1 MIYLE
6 IAVNV
11 PHVDDVFHYHL
22 PPELEGR
29 VRPGHLVIVPFGEQ
43 TVQGVVLRR
52 VDQPAVTETRPVR
65 ELLDPLRAVTPDQIR
80 FAEALAAQAR
90 MPLSAAINL
99 MLPAGLA
106 QQADRLFRYL
116 PSAKDNSG
124 LSPVQKRLLNLLE
137 KRGPLRGRQI
147 DRAIPRTNWRTSMR
161 GLLRRD
167 RVASESFLPPPAV
180 RAKFVRQAQIA
191 ATPERAEAAMD
202 DLGATKATQARREK
216 ILRFLLEEAI
226 PVDVSWVYARS
237 GGNLADLKLLA
248 ERELIVLL
256 ESEVLRDPLEGLEV
270 RADVGPLRLTS
281 DQHSAWQAIEQAL
294 DHNLAPQKPFL
305 LHGVTGS
312 GKTELYLRAVEK
324 VLAAGQRALV
334 LVPEIALTPQTVRRF
349 MARFPGQVGLLH
361 SQLSPGEAYDTWR
374 RARRGDLSVVIGP
387 RSALFVPLESIGLIV
402 LDESHDSSYYQS
414 EPPFYHAR
422 SAALI
427 YARLLGAACLLGSA
441 TPAVESRYLAQSGAW
456 QLLELPQRI
465 ITHSQGGEAGR
476 VEAGSAP
483 EGPGPGEWLPPIRV
497 VDMRQELKAGNLS
510 IFSRAL
516 QETLG
521 AVLEQG
527 QQAILFLNRRGM
539 ATYVFCRDCG
549 HTLRC
554 PRCDEV
560 ALTYHRAETAL
571 TCHHCGYRRGMPEK
585 CPNCGGSRIRHYGTG
600 TERVEQ
606 EVVSLFPHARTLRW
620 DRDTTR
626 KKGAHDLILR
636 HFANH
641 QADVLV
647 GTQMLAKG
655 LDLPMVTLVGIVLA
669 DVGLNLPDFRAGERT
684 FQTLTQVAGRAGRSA
699 LGGEVVL
706 QTFDPQQ
713 YVIRA
718 VAGYDYPGFYEQ
730 ELAYRR
736 ELGYPPF
743 GKLVRLEYRDT
754 EADRTRRA
762 AQLLA
767 RRLEEERQ
775 RLARRQ
781 TEIIGPAPAFYA
793 RLDGR
798 YRWQI
803 VLRGPDPQALLRGLS
818 MPGWRVE
825 TEPQSLL

>member
-11 PHVDDVFHYHL
+11 SHVDDVFHYHL

-29 VRPGHLVIVPFGEQ
+29 VQTGHLVVVPFGEQ
-43 TVQGVVLRR
+43 RVQGVVLRQ
-52 VDQPAVTETRPVR
+52 VAAPAVPETRPVA
-65 ELLDPLRAVTPDQIR
+65 ELVDPKAVVTPDQIR
-80 FAEALAAQAR
+80 FAEALAAEAN
-90 MPLSAAINL
+90 MTLAAAVNL

-106 QQADRLFRYL
+106 QHADRLFSLL
-116 PSAKDNSG
+116 PGPRDPAG
-124 LSPVQKRLLNLLE
+124 LSALQKRLLNLLE
-137 KRGPLRGRQI
+137 RRGALRGRQI
-147 DRAIPRTNWRTSMR
+147 DRAVPRTNWRASMR
-161 GLLRRD
+161 ALTRRKM
-167 RVASESFLPPPAV
+167 VSSESVLLPPAV
-180 RAKFVRQAQIA
+180 RAKFIRMAQIA
-191 ATPERAEAAMD
+191 AAPKKVEAAIA
-202 DLGATKATQARREK
+202 DLGATEATQSRREK
-216 ILRFLLEEAI
+216 ILRFLLAEAV
-226 PVDVSWVYARS
+226 PVDVSWVYAQS

-256 ESEVLRDPLEGLEV
+256 ESEVLRDPLEGMQV
-270 RADVGPLRLTS
+270 AADLGPLQLTA
-281 DQHSAWQAIEQAL
+281 DQRAAWCEVESALES
-294 DHNLAPQKPFL
+294 PQGDRKPFL

-312 GKTELYLRAVEK
+312 GKTEIYLRAVERT
-324 VLAAGQRALV
+324 LAAGRQALV

-349 MARFPGQVGLLH
+349 MARFPGAVGLLH
-361 SQLSPGEAYDTWR
+361 SQLSPGESYDTWR

-387 RSALFVPLESIGLIV
+387 RSALFVPLPKIGLIV

-414 EPPFYHAR
+414 EPPFYQTR
-422 SAALI
+422 TAAAA
-427 YARLLGAACLLGSA
+427 YARLLDAVCVLGSA
-441 TPAVESRYLAQSGAW
+441 TPALESRYLAETGAW
-456 QLLELPQRI
+456 RLLELPQRI
-465 ITHSQGGEAGR
+465 VTRPEAIRGGGQ
-476 VEAGSAP
+476 VSAAAP
-483 EGPGPGEWLPPIRV
+483 KSSGPGEWLPPIRV

-549 HTLRC
+549 HSLRC

-560 ALTYHRAETAL
+560 ALTFHRSEAAL
-571 TCHHCGYRRGMPEK
+571 TCHHCGYRRSMPET
-585 CPNCGGSRIRHYGTG
+585 CPNCRSSRIRQYGTG

-606 EVVSLFPHARTLRW
+606 EVLALFPHARTLRW

-626 KKGAHDLILR
+626 KKGAHDLILH

-655 LDLPMVTLVGIVLA
+655 LDLPLVTLVGIVLA
-669 DVGLNLPDFRAGERT
+669 DVGLHLPDFRAGERA

-718 VAGYDYPGFYEQ
+718 VAGYDYKGFYAQ

-743 GKLVRLEYRDT
+743 GKLVRLEYRDLKQ
-754 EADRTRRA
+754 ERARQA
-762 AQLLA
+762 AQALA
-767 RRLEEERQ
+767 GKLAQQRRT
-775 RLARRQ
+775 LARRQ
-781 TEIIGPAPAFYA
+781 TEIIGPAPAFYS

-803 VLRGPDPQALLRGLS
+803 VLRGPDPQSLLRGLS
-818 MPGWRVE
+818 LPGWRVE
-825 TEPQSLL
+825 VEPQSLL